1 VRAIHTGPVPL
12 EIERKFVPANAPNAD
27 RLGVGLHM
35 RQGYLAEDGSV
46 TLRIRISDAGS
57 WLTVKA
63 GSGLTRI
70 EVEMAVDDGAAEE
83 LWPHTSGRR
92 IEKTR
97 YRIELPD
104 ADTVAEVDLFEGDL
118 AGLCI
123 VEVEFRSIDAA
134 NAFTP
139 PTWFGREVTGEPG
152 WSNADLA
159 RAGRPAS

>member
-1 VRAIHTGPVPL
+1 MPL
-12 EIERKFVPANAPNAD
+12 EIERKFVAASAPNAD
-27 RLGVGLHM
+27 RLGGGLHM
-35 RQGYLAEDGSV
+35 RQGYLAEDGGV
-46 TLRIRISDAGS
+46 TLRVRISDAGS

-63 GSGLTRI
+63 GSGLTRT
-70 EVEMAVDDGAAEE
+70 EVEVALDDGAAEE

-97 YRIELPD
+97 HRIEL
-104 ADTVAEVDLFEGDL
+104 AEAGLVAEVDLFAGDL
-118 AGLCI
+118 TGLCI
-123 VEVEFRSIDAA
+123 VEVEFGSIDAA

-139 PTWFGREVTGEPG
+139 PMWFGREVTGEPG

>member
-1 VRAIHTGPVPL
+1 MRTIHTGPVPL
-12 EIERKFVPANAPNAD
+12 EIERKFVAAHAPDAD
-27 RLGVGLHM
+27 RLGAGVHM
-35 RQGYLAEDGSV
+35 RQGYLAEERGV
-46 TLRIRISDAGS
+46 TLRVRIADAGS

-63 GSGLTRI
+63 GSGLTRT
-70 EVEMAVDDGAAEE
+70 EVELAEE

-97 YRIELPD
+97 YRVELPD

-123 VEVEFRSIDAA
+123 VEVEFGSIDAA